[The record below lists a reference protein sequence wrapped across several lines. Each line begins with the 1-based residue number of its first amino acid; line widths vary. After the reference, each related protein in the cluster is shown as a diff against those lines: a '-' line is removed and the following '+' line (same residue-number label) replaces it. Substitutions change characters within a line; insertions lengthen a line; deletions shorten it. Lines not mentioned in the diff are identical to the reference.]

1 MERKVLG
8 FQEVAA
14 MAGVEITTVYQ
25 WVYLRKIPFVKRKG
39 RRTYFLRADIE
50 EWIGGGADKGVGNVE
65 R

>member
-1 MERKVLG
+1 MEKKVLG

-39 RRTYFLRADIE
+39 RRTYFLRSDIE
-50 EWIGGGADKGVGNVE
+50 KWIGGDAAKEENDAQ